1 MSSPDEARPRPE
13 GLLRKELRA
22 PEGVEKEAGTS
33 ERASAA
39 AEPAHAHGEP
49 HDEGAGVGT
58 VYTGSTTGDFRP
70 QAPVVHA
77 GTRIEHHE
85 IIRLLGRGGMGQVYL
100 ARDVRLGRLVALKF
114 VTETSPS
121 RAERF
126 IAEARTTAQLT
137 HENIVGLYDI
147 GEHEGSLYMVLEYVK
162 GQTLKEW
169 LEERAS
175 RVHDP
180 PLDAPRPGPALPPS
194 RAAELMA
201 PVVRALVHAHDAGL
215 VHRDLKPSN
224 IMLTESGTVKVL
236 DFGIAKLVQD
246 AEERAGAPA
255 KEAATAT
262 LPVAGASITR
272 TGAQVGTLP
281 YMSPEQWG
289 AAEVDHRTDLWAVGV
304 MLCELVTG
312 RHPLAPLSDE
322 ALATVADLAIPM
334 PSVREARSDLGKLG
348 TLIDRCLLKRKEDR
362 IGSARLLLAELE
374 SIPRAEL
381 FIDVEAQSPY
391 AGLASF
397 QERDAH
403 RFFGRERAVARVV
416 ARLSEQPLIAIVG
429 ASGAGKSSFV
439 RAGVIPALKRGGDAW
454 EAFIVRPGPRPLTAL
469 AELLVQHSW
478 TQSSQSSDTSH
489 ETTSR
494 VPREDEDAPREAKD
508 VKDVKDTAPAGRS
521 ERDAVCERLRSEP
534 GFLGA
539 EMRVRARR
547 RLERIVF
554 FIDQFEELYTLA
566 PAEERAAFLA
576 CLAGAADDIDSPL
589 RVMLSLRS
597 DFLDRMA
604 DAPPSIVDMMSRGTV
619 LIRPMD
625 REELRSALVKPA
637 EAAEHRFESAALVEE
652 MLDALAH
659 TAGALPLLQFTAAR
673 MWVMRDVERRVLT
686 EASYRAIGGVAG
698 ALASH
703 ADAVLGGM
711 GPAERRWARAVLL
724 RLVTPERTRAIAT
737 VGELRELSGPAA
749 AADLARVVGR
759 LIEARLLTVEGSD
772 QDESTVELVHESLVA
787 HWPTLT
793 RWLDEDAEDS
803 AFLARLRS
811 AAREWRASGER
822 EGLLWTGDA
831 AEEAQRFAA
840 RHRGELT
847 LAEGRFLQAVIAL
860 VRRDR
865 RRRKQILT
873 AVIAGLSLVALSFS
887 YLAVR
892 AGREAARAEEQAAL
906 AKQQAARADQEAALA
921 RAQKQETER
930 GAARARNASRIAAAR
945 ERQPDPTT
953 VLALVR
959 EIEPGPAP
967 RGWSALA
974 RGALDAGVASS
985 LLAHDHWVS
994 SAEFSA
1000 DGRHIVTACWDNH
1013 VRVWNADGSGQPLV
1027 LRGHDGIVS
1036 SASFSPDGRRIASAS
1051 LDMTVRVW
1059 NADGSGQPIILRG
1072 HEGPALSPRFSPD
1085 GRRVVTAGVDMTV
1098 RVWNADGSGQ
1108 PLVLRGHDAS
1118 VVAAAFSPD
1127 GRRIASAAWDRTVRV
1142 WNADGSGQP
1151 LVLRGHGGPLRSLR
1165 WSPDGRRIV
1174 SASDDRT
1181 VRVWNADGS
1190 GQPIILRGHDDTVHS
1205 AAFSSDGRLVV
1216 SASAD
1221 KTARVWSADGSG
1233 QARVLRGHEA
1243 GLFSAAFSP
1252 DDQHIISASWDN
1264 TARVWKARDAG
1275 HLLLLGGHTGL
1286 VHSAAFSPD
1295 GRRIASASSDKTVRV
1310 WNADGA
1316 GQPIVLRGHTESV
1329 LSAAWSPDGRHL
1341 ASASVDG
1348 TVRVWSADG
1357 AGEPL
1362 VLRADEQTISLGSA
1376 FTVTSAA
1383 FSPDG
1388 RRIASSSFDGTVRV
1402 WNADGSGEPLVL
1414 RGNGVA
1420 VYSAVWS
1427 PDGRHIVTA
1436 SWDKA
1441 VRVWNADGSGEP
1453 RVLRGHD
1460 EAVTWA
1466 AWSADGRRIVSASAD
1481 KTVRVWN
1488 ADGSGEPLVLRGHEA
1503 AVSVSGGRPFSPDGR
1518 RIVSSSA
1525 DLTVRVWN
1533 ADGTGEPLVLRGSS
1547 SKFNSAAFSPD
1558 GAQIVAA
1565 SDDNAVWLWRGDL
1578 DPLRDPDDPRLWSAT
1593 TYCPSVEARMRLLDV
1608 PAEVARDDLA
1618 RCEERVRKAQAE
1630 SAPR

>member
-1 MSSPDEARPRPE
+1 MAKPALAR
-13 GLLRKELRA
+13 
-22 PEGVEKEAGTS
+22 
-33 ERASAA
+33 
-39 AEPAHAHGEP
+39 GEP
-49 HDEGAGVGT
+49 HDESAGLGVESM
-58 VYTGSTTGDFRP
+58 YTGSTTGDFPP
-70 QAPVVHA
+70 QEPAVQA

-85 IIRLLGRGGMGQVYL
+85 IIRPLGRGGMGQVYL

-137 HENIVGLYDI
+137 HENIVDLYDI

-175 RVHDP
+175 RLH
-180 PLDAPRPGPALPPS
+180 DAPPGAPRLGPALPPS
-194 RAAELMA
+194 RAAELMV
-201 PVVRALVHAHDAGL
+201 PVARALVHAHDAGL

-224 IMLTESGTVKVL
+224 IMLTESGIVKVL
-236 DFGIAKLVQD
+236 DFGIAKLVHD
-246 AEERAGAPA
+246 ADERAGAPA
-255 KEAATAT
+255 KEAATAA
-262 LPVAGASITR
+262 LPVANTSITG

-289 AAEVDHRTDLWAVGV
+289 AAEVDPRTDLWAVGV
-304 MLCELVTG
+304 MLYELVTG
-312 RHPLAPLSDE
+312 RHPLAPLSDD

-334 PSVREARSDLGKLG
+334 PSVHAARSDLGKLG

-374 SIPRAEL
+374 AVPRAEL
-381 FIDVEAQSPY
+381 RVEGEAQTPY
-391 AGLASF
+391 AGLAAF
-397 QERDAH
+397 QERDAS
-403 RFFGRERAVARVV
+403 RFFGRERAIAQVV
-416 ARLSEQPLIAIVG
+416 ARLSEQPLIGIVG
-429 ASGAGKSSFV
+429 PSGSGKSSFV

-454 EAFIVRPGPRPLTAL
+454 EAFIVRPGPRPLIAL

-489 ETTSR
+489 EATSTE
-494 VPREDEDAPREAKD
+494 PRKPEDAPRRTTSD
-508 VKDVKDTAPAGRS
+508 APPARG
-521 ERDAVCERLRSEP
+521 ERDALCERLRSEP
-534 GFLGA
+534 GYLGA

-547 RLERIVF
+547 RLERIIL
-554 FIDQFEELYTLA
+554 FIDQFEEIYTLA
-566 PAEERAAFLA
+566 AAAERAAFLA
-576 CLAGAADDIDSPL
+576 CLAGAADDITSPL
-589 RVMLSLRS
+589 RVMLSVRS
-597 DFLDRMA
+597 DFVDRMA
-604 DAPPSIVDMMSRGTV
+604 DAPLSIVDMMSRGTV

-637 EAAEHRFESAALVEE
+637 EAAEHRFESGALVEE

-711 GPAERRWARAVLL
+711 SPAERRWARAVLR

-737 VGELRELSGPAA
+737 LGELRELSGPAA

-772 QDESTVELVHESLVA
+772 QDESTVELVHESLIA
-787 HWPTLT
+787 HWPTLA

-860 VRRDR
+860 ARRDR

-873 AVIAGLSLVALSFS
+873 AVIASLSLVALSVS

-945 ERQPDPTT
+945 ERQHDPTM
-953 VLALVR
+953 VVALVR

-985 LLAHDHWVS
+985 VLTHDHWVS
-994 SAEFSA
+994 SAEFSP
-1000 DGRHIVTACWDNH
+1000 DGRHILTACWDNH
-1013 VRVWNADGSGQPLV
+1013 VRVWRADGSGQPLVLRGHEGIVTSTSFSPDGRRIASGSLDMTLRVWNADGSGQPLV
-1027 LRGHDGIVS
+1027 LRGH
-1036 SASFSPDGRRIASAS
+1036 
-1051 LDMTVRVW
+1051 
-1059 NADGSGQPIILRG
+1059 
-1072 HEGPALSPRFSPD
+1072 EGPVLSPRFSPD
-1085 GRRVVTAGVDMTV
+1085 GRRIVSAGVDMTV

-1108 PLVLRGHDAS
+1108 PLVLRGHDAP

-1127 GRRIASAAWDRTVRV
+1127 GLRIASAAMDRTVRV

-1151 LVLRGHGGPLRSLR
+1151 LVLRGHDGPLRSLR
-1165 WSPDGRRIV
+1165 WSPDGRRVV

-1190 GQPIILRGHDDTVHS
+1190 GQPLVLRGHDDTVHS
-1205 AAFSSDGRLVV
+1205 AAFSSDGRLIV

-1252 DDQHIISASWDN
+1252 DDRHIVSTSWDK
-1264 TARVWKARDAG
+1264 TARVWNARDAG
-1275 HLLLLGGHTGL
+1275 HLLLLRGHTGQ

-1295 GRRIASASSDKTVRV
+1295 GRRIASASRDKTVRVWDADGAGQPVVLRGHTEHVLSTAWSPDGRRVASSAVDLTVRV
-1310 WNADGA
+1310 WNADG
-1316 GQPIVLRGHTESV
+1316 T
-1329 LSAAWSPDGRHL
+1329 
-1341 ASASVDG
+1341 
-1348 TVRVWSADG
+1348 
-1357 AGEPL
+1357 GEPL
-1362 VLRADEQTISLGSA
+1362 VLRGHEQM
-1376 FTVTSAA
+1376 VTSAV

-1388 RRIASSSFDGTVRV
+1388 RRIASSAFDGTVRV

-1414 RGNGVA
+1414 RGDAMGVH
-1420 VYSAVWS
+1420 SAAWS
-1427 PDGRHIVTA
+1427 PDGRRIVTA

-1441 VRVWNADGSGEP
+1441 VRVWNADGSGAP
-1453 RVLRGHD
+1453 LVLRGHD
-1460 EAVTWA
+1460 GTVTWA
-1466 AWSADGRRIVSASAD
+1466 AWSADGRRIVSAAD
-1481 KTVRVWN
+1481 DRTVRVWN

-1503 AVSVSGGRPFSPDGR
+1503 AASVSGGRPFSPDGR

-1547 SKFNSAAFSPD
+1547 AKFNSAAFSPD
-1558 GAQIVAA
+1558 GTQIVAA
-1565 SDDNAVWLWRGDL
+1565 SDDNAVWVWRGDL
-1578 DPLRDPDDPRLWSAT
+1578 EPLRDPDDPRLWSAT
-1593 TYCPSVEARMRLLDV
+1593 TYCPPVEARMSLLDV

-1630 SAPR
+1630 SASR

>member
-1 MSSPDEARPRPE
+1 MSTPDAAGPRPE
-13 GLLRKELRA
+13 GLLRTEHRA
-22 PEGVEKEAGTS
+22 LEGVDEHAGTA
-33 ERASAA
+33 ERAGTV
-39 AEPAHAHGEP
+39 AEPAHAHDDP
-49 HDEGAGVGT
+49 QDERAGVGT

-70 QAPVVHA
+70 QAPVVQA
-77 GTRIEHHE
+77 GTRIKHHE
-85 IIRLLGRGGMGQVYL
+85 IIRPLGRGGMGQVYL

-169 LEERAS
+169 REERAS

-194 RAAELMA
+194 RAAELML

-255 KEAATAT
+255 QEAAAAA
-262 LPVAGASITR
+262 LAVAGASITR
-272 TGAQVGTLP
+272 TGAQVGTVP

-312 RHPLAPLSDE
+312 RHPLAPLSAE

-374 SIPRAEL
+374 AIPRAEL

-397 QERDAH
+397 QERDAP
-403 RFFGRERAVARVV
+403 RFFGRERAVAQVV

-469 AELLVQHSW
+469 AELIVQHSW

-494 VPREDEDAPREAKD
+494 APREDEGAPREAGDEKD
-508 VKDVKDTAPAGRS
+508 AAPAARS

-637 EAAEHRFESAALVEE
+637 ETAEHRFESAALVEE

-673 MWVMRDVERRVLT
+673 MWVMRDVERRALT

-737 VGELRELSGPAA
+737 LGELRELSGPAA

-865 RRRKQILT
+865 RRRKQLLT
-873 AVIAGLSLVALSFS
+873 AVIASLSVVALSVS

-945 ERQPDPTT
+945 ERQHDPTT

-974 RGALDAGVASS
+974 RGALDAGVASTV
-985 LLAHDHWVS
+985 LTHDHWVS
-994 SAEFSA
+994 SAEFSP
-1000 DGRHIVTACWDNH
+1000 DGRHIVTACWDNL
-1013 VRVWNADGSGQPLV
+1013 VRVWRADGSGQPLV
-1027 LRGHDGIVS
+1027 LRGHDGIVV
-1036 SASFSPDGRRIASAS
+1036 SASFSPDGRRIASAG
-1051 LDMTVRVW
+1051 LDMTTRVW
-1059 NADGSGQPIILRG
+1059 NADGSGQPLVLRG

-1085 GRRVVTAGVDMTV
+1085 GRRIVSAGVDMTV

-1108 PLVLRGHDAS
+1108 PLVLRGHGAP
-1118 VVAAAFSPD
+1118 VIAAAFSPD
-1127 GRRIASAAWDRTVRV
+1127 GRRIVSASSDRTVRV

-1151 LVLRGHGGPLRSLR
+1151 LVLRGHDAPLRSAR
-1165 WSPDGRRIV
+1165 WSPDGRRIVSASDDRTARVWNADGSGPPLVLRGHDDTVHAAAFSSDGRLVVSASADKTARVWNADGSGQPRVLRGHDGGLFSAAFSPDDRHIVSASWDKTARLWDARDAGHLLLLRGHTGQVHSAAFSPDGRRIASASRDKTVRVWDADGAGQPVVLRGHTEHVLSTAWSPDGRRVASSSVDMTVRVWNADGTGEPLVLRGHEQVATSAAFSPDGRRIASSAFDGTVRVWNADGSGAPLVMRGDAMAIYSAAWSPDGRRIATASWDKAVRVWNADGSGAPLVLRGHDETVTWAAWSADGRRIV

-1190 GQPIILRGHDDTVHS
+1190 G
-1205 AAFSSDGRLVV
+1205 
-1216 SASAD
+1216 
-1221 KTARVWSADGSG
+1221 
-1233 QARVLRGHEA
+1233 
-1243 GLFSAAFSP
+1243 
-1252 DDQHIISASWDN
+1252 
-1264 TARVWKARDAG
+1264 
-1275 HLLLLGGHTGL
+1275 
-1286 VHSAAFSPD
+1286 
-1295 GRRIASASSDKTVRV
+1295 
-1310 WNADGA
+1310 
-1316 GQPIVLRGHTESV
+1316 
-1329 LSAAWSPDGRHL
+1329 
-1341 ASASVDG
+1341 
-1348 TVRVWSADG
+1348 
-1357 AGEPL
+1357 
-1362 VLRADEQTISLGSA
+1362 
-1376 FTVTSAA
+1376 
-1383 FSPDG
+1383 
-1388 RRIASSSFDGTVRV
+1388 
-1402 WNADGSGEPLVL
+1402 
-1414 RGNGVA
+1414 
-1420 VYSAVWS
+1420 
-1427 PDGRHIVTA
+1427 
-1436 SWDKA
+1436 
-1441 VRVWNADGSGEP
+1441 
-1453 RVLRGHD
+1453 
-1460 EAVTWA
+1460 
-1466 AWSADGRRIVSASAD
+1466 
-1481 KTVRVWN
+1481 
-1488 ADGSGEPLVLRGHEA
+1488 EPLVLRGHEA
-1503 AVSVSGGRPFSPDGR
+1503 AASVSGGRPFSPDGR

-1533 ADGTGEPLVLRGSS
+1533 ADGTGEPLVLRGSG

-1558 GAQIVAA
+1558 GTQIVAA
-1565 SDDNAVWLWRGDL
+1565 SDDNALWVWRGDL
-1578 DPLRDPDDPRLWSAT
+1578 DPLRDPGDPRLWSAT
-1593 TYCPSVEARMRLLDV
+1593 TYCPPVEARMHLLDV

-1618 RCEERVRKAQAE
+1618 RCEERVRKAQAA
-1630 SAPR
+1630 SASR